1 LPALQRHW
9 TGGVVTVTPRCLSP
23 HVSKPKPDHM
33 CLVWRPPHSAEVRV
47 RVIAWTC
54 DCRTPFF
61 ELCHAAGVAYI
72 RRTQL
77 NEVHETYRW
86 SFKEAEAVWRA
97 LLGGDAR

>member
-1 LPALQRHW
+1 M
-9 TGGVVTVTPRCLSP
+9 TVTSGCLSP
-23 HVSKPKPDHM
+23 HAPEPKRDHM
-33 CLVWRPPHSAEVRV
+33 CLVWRPLHRTTNQI

-54 DCRTPFF
+54 DCRAPFF
-61 ELCHAAGVAYI
+61 ELCHAGGVAYI

-97 LLGGDAR
+97 LLDGDAR